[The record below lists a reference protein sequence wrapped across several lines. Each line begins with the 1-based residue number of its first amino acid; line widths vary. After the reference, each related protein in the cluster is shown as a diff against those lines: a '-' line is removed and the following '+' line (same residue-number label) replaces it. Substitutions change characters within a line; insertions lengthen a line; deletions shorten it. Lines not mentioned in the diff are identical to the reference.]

1 LLQFGQSATFNAG
14 LAPTANAWKDRTVTM
29 DARVNQETVN
39 DTAKLIMHRLI
50 ARKLAHDPSLIE
62 RARAAQAKV
71 AVRFT
76 DRPFVAE
83 WDELLMLPITT
94 LRHKL
99 VSRDSDMVRLRI
111 SSPFVL
117 AEEVDFTDYEFRLR
131 IRRAA
136 RRVAERGLARRTQ
149 APELA
154 V

>member
-1 LLQFGQSATFNAG
+1 LLLFGQNATLNVE
-14 LAPTANAWKDRTVTM
+14 LAQPQSEKRTITM
-29 DARVNQETVN
+29 DVRVNQETVN
-39 DTAKLIMHRLI
+39 DAAKLIMHRLI
-50 ARKLAHDPSLIE
+50 ARKLGHDPSLVE
-62 RARAAQAKV
+62 RAKEAQSKIAA
-71 AVRFT
+71 RFT

-83 WDELLMLPITT
+83 WDELLALPMAN
-94 LRHKL
+94 LRRKL

-117 AEEVDFTDYEFRLR
+117 AADVDFTDYDFRLR

-136 RRVAERGLARRTQ
+136 RRLAERGLARRTK

>member
-1 LLQFGQSATFNAG
+1 
-14 LAPTANAWKDRTVTM
+14 M
-29 DARVNQETVN
+29 DVRVNQETVN
-39 DTAKLIMHRLI
+39 DAAKLIMHRLI
-50 ARKLAHDPSLIE
+50 ARKLVHDPSLIE
-62 RARAAQAKV
+62 GARIAQARV

-83 WDELLMLPITT
+83 WDELLALPLAA
-94 LRHKL
+94 LRRKL

-117 AEEVDFTDYEFRLR
+117 AANVDFTDYDLRLR

-136 RRVAERGLARRTQ
+136 RRVAERGLARRTR
-149 APELA
+149 APEMA